1 MYIQSRVPY
10 VLDPDS
16 VDVDPNV
23 KRRMVTIDPKG
34 LIGRTFLKDAEE
46 DGQQF

>member
-1 MYIQSRVPY
+1 MFG
-10 VLDPDS
+10 PDS

-23 KRRMVTIDPKG
+23 KQCMVTIDPKV

-46 DGQQF
+46 DGQ